1 MNQPVPRLLRAAAVL
16 SASAAAIAA
25 CSAPPAPTPDAEAS
39 PNGTPSAPAAMSAPA
54 AGPPAGG
61 SPAAAPDAAPSGRVP
76 GSAPDGDGDV
86 PVGVAVDPAS
96 ISHVHAIA
104 QGGPGGAVLLA
115 THEGLAR
122 IEDGRLI
129 AWGPPIDLMGFAVAP
144 DGSYLASGHPGA
156 GVDLPEPAGLIRS
169 TDQGRTWTV
178 ASRGGESD
186 FHALGAG
193 AGTIAGFD
201 GALRVSADGRSWDT
215 VDIPSPPRSL
225 AVAPEGGALL
235 AATERGLQ
243 LSEDGGATWDELAAP
258 EDLVLADWAD
268 GRTIVGA
275 TAAGR
280 LATSRDAGASWSLHG
295 EELGPVAALSAEVSA
310 DGTVETVL
318 VAGGGVVRITGA
330 EGAVEPLL

>member
-1 MNQPVPRLLRAAAVL
+1 MNQPVPRLLRAAVVL
-16 SASAAAIAA
+16 CAAAAAIAA
-25 CSAPPAPTPDAEAS
+25 CSAPPAPPAPTPEAEAP
-39 PNGTPSAPAAMSAPA
+39 PNGMPSAPPAMSAPA
-54 AGPPAGG
+54 ASPQAGG
-61 SPAAAPDAAPSGRVP
+61 SPAAAPDVG
-76 GSAPDGDGDV
+76 GEGEGDV

-193 AGTIAGFD
+193 TGTIAGFD

-215 VDIPSPPRSL
+215 ADIPSPPRSL

-235 AATERGLQ
+235 AATERGLH
-243 LSEDGGATWDELAAP
+243 LSEDGGATWDELAPP

-268 GRTIVGA
+268 ERTIVGA